1 VFVKI
6 LSGKKGLYRKKV
18 KLKISKK
25 QKFPFEHAKTSKS
38 PLTFQYFLKEKK
50 NKVHF

>member
-1 VFVKI
+1 MEK
-6 LSGKKGLYRKKV
+6 LYDQNGLYWKKV

-25 QKFPFEHAKTSKS
+25 QKFPFQHTKISKS